1 MLIADGAIA
10 LNDSD
15 GNTLFTMTATKSY
28 ASVPIST
35 PDMVKGGAYTI
46 KAGTYSQTA
55 TLSSL
60 VYGSS
65 SGMGGGGN
73 PGGGRPGERP

>member
-15 GNTLFTMTATKSY
+15 GNTLFMMTATKSY

-46 KAGTYSQTA
+46 KAGTYSQTV
-55 TLSSL
+55 TFSSL
-60 VYGSS
+60 VYCSS

-73 PGGGRPGERP
+73 PGGGRPGGRP

>member
-28 ASVPIST
+28 ASVLIST
-35 PDMVKGGAYTI
+35 PDMVKGGAYTL
-46 KAGTYSQTA
+46 KAGTYSQTV
-55 TLSSL
+55 TLSLL

-73 PGGGRPGERP
+73 PGGGRPGGRP

>member
-28 ASVPIST
+28 ASVLIST
-35 PDMVKGGAYTI
+35 PSRAALTRLKPARI
-46 KAGTYSQTA
+46 R
-55 TLSSL
+55 
-60 VYGSS
+60 
-65 SGMGGGGN
+65 
-73 PGGGRPGERP
+73 RP

>member
-28 ASVPIST
+28 ASCRFLRPI
-35 PDMVKGGAYTI
+35 
-46 KAGTYSQTA
+46 
-55 TLSSL
+55 
-60 VYGSS
+60 
-65 SGMGGGGN
+65 
-73 PGGGRPGERP
+73 